1 MSINLDRH
9 LNVYGVEQQAF
20 NEEKIVKCIIG
31 HVNYKDFSTCSK
43 VSKLMN
49 QVTERL
55 ASLKR
60 IVKIDD
66 AFAPMDWSK
75 CFEAHIL
82 EEEIE
87 KAFSSLPTTITKIY
101 IP

>member
-55 ASLKR
+55 VSLKR
-60 IVKIDD
+60 IFKNDD

-75 CFEAHIL
+75 CFEAHTFK
-82 EEEIE
+82 E
-87 KAFSSLPTTITKIY
+87 KIIKTSSTLPNSISKIY
-101 IP
+101 IS